1 MQILKTTGLVLVLGG
16 LLGGCAAYDQHY
28 QYLLGPEVNGE
39 SPSYNATVQIVDP
52 APEAAENTDIPVD
65 GSRAADAIERY
76 RSGDVT
82 EPEEVSIESQ

>member
-39 SPSYNATVQIVDP
+39 SPSYNANVQIVDP
-52 APEAAENTDIPVD
+52 APEAAENTEIP
-65 GSRAADAIERY
+65 GEGTRAVDAIERY
-76 RSGDVT
+76 RTGSET
-82 EPEEVSIESQ
+82 EPEDVSIEAN